1 MTEQQQ
7 TLQRMM
13 QDLDAMYEI
22 MDERQ
27 QMQARRA
34 MASLLRLQADMA
46 PEEEQ
51 S

>member
-13 QDLDAMYEI
+13 QDLDAMYES
-22 MDERQ
+22 MEERQ

-34 MASLLRLQADMA
+34 MASLLRLQAEMA
-46 PEEEQ
+46 PQED
-51 S
+51 

>member
-7 TLQRMM
+7 TLQQMM
-13 QDLDAMYEI
+13 QDLDAMYPS
-22 MDERQ
+22 MDEQ
-27 QMQARRA
+27 QQLQTRRA
-34 MASLLRLQADMA
+34 MAALMRLQADLA